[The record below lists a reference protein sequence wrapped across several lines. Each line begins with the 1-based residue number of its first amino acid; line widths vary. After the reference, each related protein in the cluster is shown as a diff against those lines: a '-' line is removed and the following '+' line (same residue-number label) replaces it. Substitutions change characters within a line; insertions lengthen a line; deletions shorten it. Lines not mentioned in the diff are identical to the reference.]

1 MPVFVWVY
9 LPEGMSVAVRTNACS
24 YCRFARACR
33 HTCELCL
40 CVFCPPA
47 ADWLERRPP
56 SVWSHRSASAMLLSP
71 NKATLAQSCLPPK
84 HDPGM
89 MKLCALPNCQG
100 SFTPWY
106 LVPLPLLLLLFLGCS
121 RLTFCYRLSHSQP
134 VVYLSIQPPDFTT
147 PFDVINQSSTARE
160 KEREW
165 EKIWNVSKEWP
176 TKDLH
181 L

>member
-1 MPVFVWVY
+1 MPVV
-9 LPEGMSVAVRTNACS
+9 SVCFLSFCS
-24 YCRFARACR
+24 RLIRKKAL
-33 HTCELCL
+33 LCL
-40 CVFCPPA
+40 VTSLCL
-47 ADWLERRPP
+47 W
-56 SVWSHRSASAMLLSP
+56 MLLSP

-84 HDPGM
+84 HDPGI

-106 LVPLPLLLLLFLGCS
+106 LVPLPLLLFLGCS